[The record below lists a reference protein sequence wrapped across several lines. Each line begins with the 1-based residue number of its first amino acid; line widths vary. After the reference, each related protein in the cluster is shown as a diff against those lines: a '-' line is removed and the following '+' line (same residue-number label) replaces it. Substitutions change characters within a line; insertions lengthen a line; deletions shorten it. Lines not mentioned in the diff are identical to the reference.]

1 MGTIKMEFTKTVQ
14 ISGDKDKYTIS
25 PEIKKYALLDLGFE
39 QTNRGN
45 FEYLGSLD
53 TDNPFKPVARL
64 RILINSDLDGFKMET
79 LSGNGLRK
87 INIFNHQRATEF
99 IQQYHYISLNF
110 MMLNKAFYTFCTIS
124 LFFPNI

>member
-45 FEYLGSLD
+45 FEYLGRSLD
-53 TDNPFKPVARL
+53 Q
-64 RILINSDLDGFKMET
+64 
-79 LSGNGLRK
+79 
-87 INIFNHQRATEF
+87 NIAEF
-99 IQQYHYISLNF
+99 IQQYHYILDEMVARQIF
-110 MMLNKAFYTFCTIS
+110 TK
-124 LFFPNI
+124 

>member
-1 MGTIKMEFTKTVQ
+1 MEFTKTVQ

-64 RILINSDLDGFKMET
+64 RILINNDLEKLIFLIT
-79 LSGNGLRK
+79 NAQLNLFN
-87 INIFNHQRATEF
+87 NI
-99 IQQYHYISLNF
+99 
-110 MMLNKAFYTFCTIS
+110 TI
-124 LFFPNI
+124 F

>member
-1 MGTIKMEFTKTVQ
+1 MGTIKMEFTKTVK

-53 TDNPFKPVARL
+53 TDNPFKPAEL
-64 RILINSDLDGFKMET
+64 
-79 LSGNGLRK
+79 
-87 INIFNHQRATEF
+87 
-99 IQQYHYISLNF
+99 
-110 MMLNKAFYTFCTIS
+110 
-124 LFFPNI
+124 

>member
-39 QTNRGN
+39 QTKRGN

-64 RILINSDLDGFKMET
+64 RILINSDLDGLKMET

-87 INIFNHQRATEF
+87 INIFNHQRAAEF
-99 IQQYHYISLNF
+99 VQQYHYILDEMVARQIF
-110 MMLNKAFYTFCTIS
+110 TK
-124 LFFPNI
+124 

>member
-14 ISGDKDKYTIS
+14 ISGDKDKYIIS

-53 TDNPFKPVARL
+53 TDNPFKTCCPSA
-64 RILINSDLDGFKMET
+64 D
-79 LSGNGLRK
+79 
-87 INIFNHQRATEF
+87 FN
-99 IQQYHYISLNF
+99 
-110 MMLNKAFYTFCTIS
+110 
-124 LFFPNI
+124 

>member
-87 INIFNHQRATEF
+87 INIFNHQRAAEF
-99 IQQYHYISLNF
+99 IQQYHYILYEMVARQIF
-110 MMLNKAFYTFCTIS
+110 TK
-124 LFFPNI
+124 